1 MCLTIKLY
9 KDDSFL
15 EVNNGRRTEKRGRT
29 MSSNP
34 SATKAPSRKKA
45 RTKESESSGKSAS
58 MTDFKSK
65 SDFPAPTR
73 TESAAAVEPEPD
85 MEADEPAVPG
95 GTGAMMVPNPPGG
108 PAGAVGPVAINANNK
123 TLVPEVVGPPIGQQ
137 IAVLTVQVQPQKF
150 EKATYYPGVQFD
162 PMKSPELWR
171 CPPHTP
177 VFTSRNVMTNKV
189 SDGVPRVMS
198 YVAAGL
204 NTDDLR
210 FVGVTLEDGIA
221 DTADQVNPRFL
232 SPTLCVGFP

>member
-1 MCLTIKLY
+1 
-9 KDDSFL
+9 
-15 EVNNGRRTEKRGRT
+15 
-29 MSSNP
+29 MSANP
-34 SATKAPSRKKA
+34 SSTKAPSRKKA

-95 GTGAMMVPNPPGG
+95 GTGAMMVPNPIPA
-108 PAGAVGPVAINANNK
+108 PPLAGAVIGDVARNADNR

-150 EKATYYPGVQFD
+150 EKATYYPGPLD

-177 VFTSRNVMTNKV
+177 VFTSVNVMTNKV

-198 YVAAGL
+198 YVRDDL
-204 NTDDLR
+204 NTGDLR
-210 FVGVTLEDGIA
+210 FVGVSLEDGIA
-221 DTADQVNPRFL
+221 DTADQVNP
-232 SPTLCVGFP
+232 

>member
-1 MCLTIKLY
+1 
-9 KDDSFL
+9 
-15 EVNNGRRTEKRGRT
+15 
-29 MSSNP
+29 
-34 SATKAPSRKKA
+34 
-45 RTKESESSGKSAS
+45 

-73 TESAAAVEPEPD
+73 TESAAAVDPEPEMD
-85 MEADEPAVPG
+85 ADEPAVPG
-95 GTGAMMVPNPPGG
+95 GTGAMMVPNPEPAPAGPGAAG
-108 PAGAVGPVAINANNK
+108 PARRGDAIGPIARNANNK

-150 EKATYYPGVQFD
+150 EKATYYPGAQFD

-198 YVAAGL
+198 YVAAGI

-221 DTADQVNPRFL
+221 DTADQVNP
-232 SPTLCVGFP
+232 

>member
-15 EVNNGRRTEKRGRT
+15 EVNNSRRTEKKGRT
-29 MSSNP
+29 MSANP
-34 SATKAPSRKKA
+34 SSTKAAPRKKA
-45 RTKESESSGKSAS
+45 RTEKKESESSGKSANIPN
-58 MTDFKSK
+58 FKSK
-65 SDFPAPTR
+65 TDFPAPTR

-95 GTGAMMVPNPPGG
+95 GTGAMMVPNPIPAAPA
-108 PAGAVGPVAINANNK
+108 PAGAVIGDVARNADNR

-150 EKATYYPGVQFD
+150 NDVYAGGLNWQQA
-162 PMKSPELWR
+162 PELWR

-177 VFTSRNVMTNKV
+177 VFTSRSVMTTKV

-198 YVAAGL
+198 YVRDAL

-210 FVGVTLEDGIA
+210 FVGVSLEGGIA
-221 DTADQVNPRFL
+221 DTADQVNP
-232 SPTLCVGFP
+232 